1 MKRSGLVLG
10 SIYAK
15 RSAYF
20 FFVRLNSFFH
30 IRSDKIF
37 LQCVALLLCTVHGS
51 IDAFRISDIFATR
64 GFADSGSAGE
74 YEQQAGHR
82 YGGSAA
88 FCDCARGRRGGRLHP
103 PAGYGHRGRPPYGRP
118 AGGGGDSDRAEGAH
132 GHESHPLA
140 VIFGPVVF
148 CVFFSRL
155 ARFQMLG
162 IFHCVLRLLKCS
174 QFSVTCALQCV
185 IFDFLAYFAPRGLT
199 AEVVICTGEDTR
211 AKGDDQA
218 KVHHIAR
225 ISQCFRVSGRFPVAM
240 FSVLFL
246 QCLVC

>member
-1 MKRSGLVLG
+1 MKRSGFVLG
-10 SIYAK
+10 SI
-15 RSAYF
+15 RRQTFPHIF
-20 FFVRLNSFFH
+20 FLFVSIRFFH
-30 IRSDKIF
+30 IRSDKFF

-74 YEQQAGHR
+74 YEQQAGNR

-140 VIFGPVVF
+140 VIFGF
-148 CVFFSRL
+148 AGSCAFFFLASRASKPWGFFTASFDFRGL
-155 ARFQMLG
+155 PSFPWFA
-162 IFHCVLRLLKCS
+162 C
-174 QFSVTCALQCV
+174 FSV
-185 IFDFLAYFAPRGLT
+185 
-199 AEVVICTGEDTR
+199 
-211 AKGDDQA
+211 
-218 KVHHIAR
+218 
-225 ISQCFRVSGRFPVAM
+225 
-240 FSVLFL
+240 
-246 QCLVC
+246 